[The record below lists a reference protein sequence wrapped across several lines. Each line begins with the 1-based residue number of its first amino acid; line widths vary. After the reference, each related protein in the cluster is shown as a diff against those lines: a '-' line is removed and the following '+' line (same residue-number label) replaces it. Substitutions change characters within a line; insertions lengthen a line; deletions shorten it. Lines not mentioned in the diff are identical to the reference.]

1 MSISLDS
8 EDKLECPHC
17 ENNLLTIRD
26 VEIIKGERDINK
38 IIIKLCCVSC
48 NEAVTSL
55 NMANEFGST
64 HISWKR
70 QDDLYANAIKCMFK
84 T

>member
-8 EDKLECPHC
+8 EDKLECSHC
-17 ENNLLTIRD
+17 ENNLLTISD

-38 IIIKLCCVSC
+38 LIIKFCCVSC
-48 NEAVTSL
+48 NETIHSL
-55 NMANEFGST
+55 NMTNTTGST
-64 HISWKR
+64 LVSWKR

>member
-38 IIIKLCCVSC
+38 LIIKLCCVSC

-64 HISWKR
+64 HICWKS
-70 QDDLYANAIKCMFK
+70 QTNLYASAVKNMFK

>member
-8 EDKLECPHC
+8 EDKLECSHC
-17 ENNLLTIRD
+17 ENNLLTISD
-26 VEIIKGERDINK
+26 VETIKDERGINK
-38 IIIKLCCVSC
+38 IIIKFCCVSC
-48 NEAVTSL
+48 NETIHSL
-55 NMANEFGST
+55 NMTNTTGST
-64 HISWKR
+64 LVSWKR

>member
-38 IIIKLCCVSC
+38 LIIKLCCVSC
-48 NEAVTSL
+48 NESVTSL

-64 HISWKR
+64 RISWKS
-70 QDDLYANAIKCMFK
+70 QTNLYASAVKNMFK

>member
-8 EDKLECPHC
+8 EDKLECSHC
-17 ENNLLTIRD
+17 ENNLLTITD
-26 VEIIKGERDINK
+26 VETIKDERGINKVIIKF
-38 IIIKLCCVSC
+38 CCVTC
-48 NEAVTSL
+48 NETIHSL
-55 NMANEFGST
+55 NIKNTTGST

-70 QDDLYANAIKCMFK
+70 QDNLYASAVKNMFK